1 MAGDKKKW
9 DRGENEQFH
18 HFDNVHSCD
27 VIGTKM
33 IIKFG
38 QCGVNYTLLLL
49 SFPSY
54 NFVSMCE
61 SAH

>member
-9 DRGENEQFH
+9 DGGESERFH
-18 HFDNVHSCD
+18 RFDNVHSCD
-27 VIGTKM
+27 VIDTKM